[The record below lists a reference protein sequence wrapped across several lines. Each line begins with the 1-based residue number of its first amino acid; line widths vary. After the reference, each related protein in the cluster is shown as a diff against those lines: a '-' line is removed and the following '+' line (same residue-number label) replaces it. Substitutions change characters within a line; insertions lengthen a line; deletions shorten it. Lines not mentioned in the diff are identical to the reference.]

1 MRLNLSENAAKQ
13 LGYTG
18 KKTEVKQERVVTQAE
33 LDHQAEREA
42 KREKRRLLKQAKV
55 TTREAAFSADR
66 DLQVAFDVLGSVEQ
80 QIQKAEN
87 RLTKDREDYDKRV
100 ERKRSRLQN
109 VQRQLENLHA
119 EMLEA
124 QKELAT
130 ERKDVPAS
138 IEGMDALKRERAEKV
153 TILRGS
159 FDSCEQAFK
168 NPNLTKSAKSKR
180 NTKLRRVVK
189 EIISNKSLSYNG

>member
-18 KKTEVKQERVVTQAE
+18 KKAEVKQEKIVTQAE

-42 KREKRRLLKQAKV
+42 KREKKRLLKEAKV
-55 TTREAAFSADR
+55 TTRETAFTADR
-66 DLQVAFDVLGSVEQ
+66 DLQTAFDVLGSVEQ

-109 VQRQLENLHA
+109 VQRQLENLHT

-124 QKELAT
+124 QKELDV

-138 IEGMDALKRERAEKV
+138 IEGMDALKRDRQEKV
-153 TILRGS
+153 AVLRNN
-159 FDSCEQAFK
+159 FDSCEQAFR
-168 NPNLTKSAKSKR
+168 NPNLTKSAKGKR
-180 NTKLRRVVK
+180 NTKLRRTVK
-189 EIISNKSLSYNG
+189 EIISNK